1 MLSAGQI
8 TLVQSTFASIA
19 LASDQVAA
27 TFYERLF
34 ELDPSTR
41 ALFHTPMPE
50 QGYKLMQ
57 MIGAAVMGLDR
68 FDELAPA
75 IQDLGRRHIGYGVK
89 PEHFDTVGAA
99 LLWALESA
107 LGEEFTPSVREAWAA
122 AYHLLASTAASAYH
136 EPAR

>member
-41 ALFHTPMPE
+41 ALFHKPIPE

-89 PEHFDTVGAA
+89 PVHFDFDERGADQ
-99 LLWALESA
+99 
-107 LGEEFTPSVREAWAA
+107 RQ
-122 AYHLLASTAASAYH
+122 
-136 EPAR
+136 PAPCYRPDARRRLSFIS